1 MHHYV
6 LIYRLELLSPSMQR
20 QMWLGLLLAH
30 NLLNLITRWE
40 MKKKW
45 LLLSFTNLSY
55 TLIFVMTWFF
65 LFEYFQIH
73 LIDFDDESNVIN
85 KNVFM
90 HSAGEIW
97 WGLTLVWYDRRESW
111 LTIAA
116 LKWNYKDLYG
126 NLSYVS

>member
-1 MHHYV
+1 MLHHYL
-6 LIYRLELLSPSMQR
+6 LIYRLELLYPSMQR

-40 MKKKW
+40 MKKMVAVIFQSHLHIG
-45 LLLSFTNLSY
+45 LLNDM
-55 TLIFVMTWFF
+55 IF
-65 LFEYFQIH
+65 LFNYFQIH

-97 WGLTLVWYDRRESW
+97 WGLTLVWYDRSESR

-116 LKWNYKDLYG
+116 LKQNYKDLYG